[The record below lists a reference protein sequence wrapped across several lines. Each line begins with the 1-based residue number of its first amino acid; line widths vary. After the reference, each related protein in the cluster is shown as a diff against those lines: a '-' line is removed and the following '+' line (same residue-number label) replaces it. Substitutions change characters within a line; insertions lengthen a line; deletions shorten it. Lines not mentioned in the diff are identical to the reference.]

1 MFPREG
7 RAVLEE
13 LTIQNY
19 ALIDRLTIRFSRGM
33 NVLSGE
39 TGAGKSILVGALG
52 LLRGVK
58 ADTSSIR
65 TGTEEAVVSGV
76 FDISS
81 NQPAREWLEG
91 RGIADEDGSVVVR
104 RTVKTQGRSPI
115 YLQSSP
121 VTRSDLEEFGTMLFD
136 IHGQHAHQSL
146 MVEENHRRFLD
157 QFAGIEDEVTGF
169 ARHFSEIAALRRR
182 YEKLLTSERE
192 RLRQADLLRFSVDEI
207 RAAHLTPGEE
217 EELEKERTILSQH
230 EKLYGLIEELY
241 ASLSENQRGALTEL
255 RHARTLVD
263 QVTAID
269 EELSGLSTRLADAFY
284 EVEDI
289 TETIGDY
296 RQRMS
301 FSPERLEE
309 VEERLALIRKLEK
322 KYGNTLSEVLQY
334 CDEAEQELADLENY
348 EHDKETLAAQIETGQ
363 SEILA
368 EARTISEKRKKA
380 AAHLEKTI
388 VASVQK
394 LGMPKTRFSVSVE
407 RRSNSDGQPACGP
420 HGIDQ
425 IRFRLA
431 ANPGEPLKPLRSI
444 ASGGEIS
451 RVMLALKSAFAE
463 SDHVPT
469 LIFDEIDAGI
479 GGEVAVQVGE
489 YLYSLSRF
497 KQILCITHLATIAVR
512 ADNHIRVEKSVRG
525 DRTSTE
531 VSPVRD
537 DDRVE
542 EIARMLSGDA
552 AVSVSR
558 RHAEEMLRKSEE
570 GNGQDLG

>member
-1 MFPREG
+1 M
-7 RAVLEE
+7 LEE

-58 ADTSSIR
+58 ADTGSIR

-81 NQPAREWLEG
+81 NRPAREWLEG

-115 YLQSSP
+115 YLQGSP

-157 QFAGIEDEVTGF
+157 QFAGIEDEVTEF
-169 ARHFSEIAALRRR
+169 TRHFSEIAALRRR

-207 RAAHLTPGEE
+207 RAANLTPGEE

-284 EVEDI
+284 ELEDI

-322 KYGNTLSEVLQY
+322 KYGNTLSEVLEY

-348 EHDKETLAAQIETGQ
+348 EQDKETLAAQIETGQ
-363 SEILA
+363 SEILT
-368 EARTISEKRKKA
+368 EARAISEKRKEA
-380 AAHLEKTI
+380 AAQLEKTI

-425 IRFRLA
+425 VRFRLA

-469 LIFDEIDAGI
+469 LVFDEIDAGI

>member
-1 MFPREG
+1 M
-7 RAVLEE
+7 LEE

-19 ALIDRLTIRFSRGM
+19 ALIDRLTIRFSGGM

-76 FDISS
+76 FHISS
-81 NQPAREWLEG
+81 NRPAREWLEA
-91 RGIADEDGSVVVR
+91 RGIAEEDGSVVVR

-115 YLQSSP
+115 YLQGSP
-121 VTRSDLEEFGTMLFD
+121 VTRSDLEELGTMLFD

-146 MVEENHRRFLD
+146 MIEENHRRFLD
-157 QFAGIEDEVTGF
+157 QFAGIEGEVARF
-169 ARHFSEIAALRRR
+169 ARRFSEIAALRRR

-192 RLRQADLLRFSVDEI
+192 RLRQADILRFAVDEI
-207 RAAHLTPGEE
+207 RAADLTSGEE

-230 EKLYGLIEELY
+230 EKLYGLIEQLY
-241 ASLSENQRGALTEL
+241 ASLSENQQGALTEL
-255 RHARTLVD
+255 RHARTLID

-296 RQRMS
+296 RRSMS

-322 KYGNTLSEVLQY
+322 KYGNTVSEVLEY
-334 CDEAEQELADLENY
+334 CHEAEQELADLENY
-348 EHDKETLAAQIETGQ
+348 EHDKETLAAQIEKGQ

-368 EARTISEKRKKA
+368 EARTLSERRGKA
-380 AAHLEKTI
+380 ATELEKTI
-388 VASVQK
+388 IGSVQK
-394 LGMPKTRFSVSVE
+394 LGMPKTRFAVSIE

-425 IRFRLA
+425 VRFRLA

-451 RVMLALKSAFAE
+451 RVMLALKSAFAQ

-469 LIFDEIDAGI
+469 LVFDEIDAGI

-489 YLYSLSRF
+489 YLHSLSRF

-525 DRTSTE
+525 DRTTTE

-570 GNGQDLG
+570 SNGQDLS

>member
-81 NQPAREWLEG
+81 NRPAREWLEA
-91 RGIADEDGSVVVR
+91 RGIPDEDGSVVVR

-121 VTRSDLEEFGTMLFD
+121 VTRSELEEFGTMLFD

-157 QFAGIEDEVTGF
+157 QFAGIEDEVAEFTK
-169 ARHFSEIAALRRR
+169 RFSEIAALRRR

-192 RLRQADLLRFSVDEI
+192 RLRQADILRFSVDEI
-207 RAAHLTPGEE
+207 RAANLNPGEE

-241 ASLSENQRGALTEL
+241 ASLSENQHGALTGL
-255 RHARTLVD
+255 RHARTLID
-263 QVTAID
+263 QVVTID
-269 EELSGLSTRLADAFY
+269 QELSGLSTRLADAFY
-284 EVEDI
+284 ELEDI
-289 TETIGDY
+289 SETIGDY
-296 RQRMS
+296 RQTMS

-322 KYGNTLSEVLQY
+322 KYGNTVNEVLRY
-334 CDEAEQELADLENY
+334 CDEAEQELTDLENY
-348 EHDKETLAAQIETGQ
+348 EHDKETLAAQIEQGQ
-363 SEILA
+363 AAVLA
-368 EARTISEKRKKA
+368 EARAISDKRREA
-380 AAHLEKTI
+380 AGQLEKTI
-388 VASVQK
+388 IESVRK
-394 LGMPKTRFSVSVE
+394 LGMPKTRFSVSVD
-407 RRSNSDGQPACGP
+407 RRSNSDGQPACGA

-425 IRFRLA
+425 VRFRLA
-431 ANPGEPLKPLRSI
+431 ANPGEPLKQLKSI

-469 LIFDEIDAGI
+469 LVFDEIDAGI

-489 YLYSLSRF
+489 YLYSLSRY

-537 DDRVE
+537 NDRVE

-570 GNGQDLG
+570 GNGEDLG